1 MADKVAVSSKWI
13 AFGYQV
19 TVVLRIVGISRS
31 CYYYHTRYRKERS
44 GGGGRPLPAYSTDKH
59 GQLISDEQI
68 KEWLCEAI
76 EGEAY
81 NYGYKKLTMLLKRS
95 KKLIINHKK
104 VYRLCKE
111 LELLK
116 PQRKRKV
123 KYPRRLAE
131 KHEITGPNQLWAM
144 DVKYGYI
151 AGEERFFFI
160 MSILDLFDRVIVDY
174 HTGLTCTGTDAA
186 FILARAWSK
195 RNPAADLIVRTD
207 NGPQFISNKF
217 ELACENLSI
226 EHERIP
232 PKSPNSNAHIEAFH
246 SILEEDC
253 LRLHEFDTFAQA
265 YQTITEF
272 MRYYNEVRL
281 HSSIG
286 YKPPQEYHDEIM
298 CNTVDVLAISA

>member
-1 MADKVAVSSKWI
+1 
-13 AFGYQV
+13 
-19 TVVLRIVGISRS
+19 
-31 CYYYHTRYRKERS
+31 
-44 GGGGRPLPAYSTDKH
+44 
-59 GQLISDEQI
+59 
-68 KEWLCEAI
+68 
-76 EGEAY
+76 
-81 NYGYKKLTMLLKRS
+81 
-95 KKLIINHKK
+95 
-104 VYRLCKE
+104 
-111 LELLK
+111 
-116 PQRKRKV
+116 
-123 KYPRRLAE
+123 
-131 KHEITGPNQLWAM
+131 
-144 DVKYGYI
+144 
-151 AGEERFFFI
+151 

-226 EHERIP
+226 KHERIP

-272 MRYYNEVRL
+272 MWYYNEVRL

-286 YKPPQEYHDEIM
+286 YKSPQEYCDEIM